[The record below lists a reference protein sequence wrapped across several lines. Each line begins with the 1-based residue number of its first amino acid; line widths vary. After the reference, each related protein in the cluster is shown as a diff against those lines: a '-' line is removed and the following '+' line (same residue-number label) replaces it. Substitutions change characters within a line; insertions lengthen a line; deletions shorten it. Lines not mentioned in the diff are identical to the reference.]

1 MKPREERL
9 RYWRDVALA
18 SASCGG
24 RIYKGWQSVF
34 FFFLKKEETFVVFSN
49 ERRDEMRR

>member
-34 FFFLKKEETFVVFSN
+34 FFFYRKRRRLLCFQMKEE
-49 ERRDEMRR
+49 MK

>member
-18 SASCGG
+18 PASCGG

-34 FFFLKKEETFVVFSN
+34 FFFKERGDGCCVFK
-49 ERRDEMRR
+49 

>member
-34 FFFLKKEETFVVFSN
+34 FFLKREEMVVVFSN

>member
-34 FFFLKKEETFVVFSN
+34 FFKRERRRLLCFQMKEE
-49 ERRDEMRR
+49 MR